1 MELRDEFILKAQD
14 YFDKYDAGK
23 VIIFDEEYNRYKKKV
38 QELWDR
44 LFSKDMSQAA
54 KDNLM
59 KTLRSDILTFIHG
72 ELEFMDVLRELNG
85 YIEGHNGC
93 DELRVLTCILLIFQT
108 IEKVK

>member
-1 MELRDEFILKAQD
+1 MKN
-14 YFDKYDAGK
+14 
-23 VIIFDEEYNRYKKKV
+23 IIDIKKKV

-44 LFSKDMSQAA
+44 IFSKDISQAA

-59 KTLRSDILTFIHG
+59 KTLRNDILTFIHG
-72 ELEFMDVLRELNG
+72 DLEYTDVLRELEG
-85 YIEGHNGC
+85 YIEGHDGR

>member
-23 VIIFDEEYNRYKKKV
+23 IIVFDEEYDRYKKKV
-38 QELWDR
+38 QELWDG
-44 LFSKDMSQAA
+44 LFSKDISQAA

-59 KTLRSDILTFIHG
+59 KTLKFDILTFIHG
-72 ELEFMDVLRELNG
+72 KLELMDVLRELEG
-85 YIEGHNGC
+85 YIEGHSGR
-93 DELRVLTCILLIFQT
+93 DEMRVLACILLIFQT

>member
-23 VIIFDEEYNRYKKKV
+23 VIIFDEEYERYKKKV

-44 LFSKDMSQAA
+44 LFSKDISQAA

-59 KTLRSDILTFIHG
+59 KTLKFDILTFIHG
-72 ELEFMDVLRELNG
+72 KLELMDVLRELEG
-85 YIEGHNGC
+85 YIEGHSGR
-93 DELRVLTCILLIFQT
+93 DEMRVLACILLIFQT